1 MKEIS
6 NKKQR
11 DRIQVVKDRYDP
23 SVPVVVY
30 GESAGCAKLNLML
43 FTMKD
48 PRLTRFG
55 CFVAQLKKPEVKP
68 LKPGSLATPAK
79 TFWIFNAMNDTLV
92 PFFGGRPS
100 KGASRGHFVSGTT
113 IKTFTLSRFYR

>member
-1 MKEIS
+1 M
-6 NKKQR
+6 
-11 DRIQVVKDRYDP
+11 VKDRYDP

-30 GESAGCAKLNLML
+30 GESAGCAKLNNML
-43 FTMKD
+43 FEMKD

-55 CFVAQLKKPEVKP
+55 CFVAQLKKPEVKS
-68 LKPGSLATPAK
+68 LLEAGSLATPAK

-100 KGASRGHFVSGTT
+100 KGASRGDFVSGTT

>member
-6 NKKQR
+6 SKKQR

-30 GESAGCAKLNLML
+30 GESAGCAKLNIML
-43 FTMKD
+43 FTMRD

-55 CFVAQLKKPEVKP
+55 CFVAQLKRPEVKF

-92 PFFGGRPS
+92 PFFGGLPS
-100 KGASRGHFVSGTT
+100 KGKTRGDFVSGTT
-113 IKTFTLSRFYR
+113 KDNFTPKVF